1 MGRISISSSQCQRVW
16 LARPHSTHRVMRRL
30 QFSATQPSCADGR
43 SVSLPPL
50 CPPQHNTVFFNVS
63 CIATIPFFTALSHVY
78 SALGRPCA
86 SRVGP
91 RCSVEHAAFLLT
103 FSDFSYNICAGSA
116 PREER
121 DSRGGSGAAPFCANP
136 HRRPNAQGQ
145 VRGCGPQCLRCVG
158 CRCRSGFRPPAKARA
173 STRC

>member
-1 MGRISISSSQCQRVW
+1 MGRISISSSPCLRVW
-16 LARPHSTHRVMRRL
+16 LARPHSTHRVMRQL

-50 CPPQHNTVFFNVS
+50 CHPQHHTVFFNVS
-63 CIATIPFFTALSHVY
+63 CTATMPLFTALSHVY
-78 SALGRPCA
+78 SALGRPYA

-91 RCSVEHAAFLLT
+91 RCNVEHAAFLLT
-103 FSDFSYNICAGSA
+103 FLISLTTGSA

-121 DSRGGSGAAPFCANP
+121 DSRGGSGAAPVCANP

-158 CRCRSGFRPPAKARA
+158 RRCRSGFRPPATARA